1 MSSCWNML
9 TKSQRNTMI
18 KLNLPKTIED
28 CRPDQLTK
36 WIMLADAM
44 KERKDDEWLG
54 MIEFQCQ
61 FLSIFSGVSINN
73 IKKGNID
80 DVQQASSQL
89 LSMLAEYKS
98 SDPVGLVEIEGKKYY
113 FYKDFRFITTGQII
127 DLKLI
132 EDIASDP
139 CKAVA
144 ICYIEEDLDYCH
156 EDSKGR
162 IINPTDVRY
171 KLFKEH
177 FPGDEFLNFF
187 GFFLREY
194 ETRNL
199 AILAIQQ
206 LRTMKMQ
213 LEMDQQLQIASGSRG
228 QLSFIDYQKR
238 WDKTWKKLH
247 RNLM

>member
-1 MSSCWNML
+1 
-9 TKSQRNTMI
+9 
-18 KLNLPKTIED
+18 
-28 CRPDQLTK
+28 
-36 WIMLADAM
+36 MLADAM
-44 KERKDDEWLG
+44 KERKDNEWLG

-61 FLSIFSGVSINN
+61 LLSIFSGVSISK

-89 LSMLAEYKS
+89 LDMLSEYKS
-98 SDPVGLVEIEGKKYY
+98 ADPVGLVEIEGKKFY
-113 FYKDFRFITTGQII
+113 FYKDFRFITTGH
-127 DLKLI
+127 
-132 EDIASDP
+132 
-139 CKAVA
+139 
-144 ICYIEEDLDYCH
+144 EEDMDYCH

-162 IINPTDVRY
+162 IMNPNDVRY

-206 LRTMKMQ
+206 LRMMKTN
-213 LEMDQQLQIASGSRG
+213 LEMDQQLKIANGSLGR
-228 QLSFIDYQKR
+228 LSFIDYQKR
-238 WDKTWKKLH
+238 WDKTWKKLR

>member
-1 MSSCWNML
+1 
-9 TKSQRNTMI
+9 MI
-18 KLNLPKTIED
+18 KLNLPRTISE

-61 FLSIFSGVSINN
+61 LLSIFSGVSINK
-73 IKKGNID
+73 IKQGNID

-89 LSMLAEYKS
+89 LSMLSEYKS

-144 ICYIEEDLDYCH
+144 ICYIEEDMDYCH

-162 IINPTDVRY
+162 IMNPNDVRY
-171 KLFKEH
+171 KLFKQH

-199 AILAIQQ
+199 AILGIQQ

-228 QLSFIDYQKR
+228 QLSFIDYQKK
-238 WDKTWKKLH
+238 WDKTWKKLR

>member
-1 MSSCWNML
+1 
-9 TKSQRNTMI
+9 MI

-61 FLSIFSGVSINN
+61 LLSIFSGVSINN

>member
-1 MSSCWNML
+1 ML
-9 TKSQRNTMI
+9 IKSQKNTMI
-18 KLNLPKTIED
+18 KLNLPRTISD

-61 FLSIFSGVSINN
+61 LLSIFSGVSINN

-144 ICYIEEDLDYCH
+144 ICYIEEDMDYCQ
-156 EDSKGR
+156 ENSKGR

-171 KLFKEH
+171 KIFKEH

-213 LEMDQQLQIASGSRG
+213 LEMDQQLRIANGSLG
-228 QLSFIDYQKR
+228 QLSYIDYQKR
-238 WDKTWKKLH
+238 WDKTWKKLR

>member
-1 MSSCWNML
+1 
-9 TKSQRNTMI
+9 MI
-18 KLNLPKTIED
+18 KLNLPRKISD

-44 KERKDDEWLG
+44 KEKKENEWLG

-61 FLSIFSGVSINN
+61 LLSIFSGLSTNK
-73 IKKGNID
+73 IKQGNID
-80 DVQQASSQL
+80 DVQQASRSL
-89 LSMLAEYKS
+89 LDMLSEYKS
-98 SDPVGLVEIEGKKYY
+98 ADPVGLVEIEGKKYY

-144 ICYIEEDLDYCH
+144 ICYIEEGLDYCQ

-162 IINPTDVRY
+162 IINPNENRY
-171 KLFKEH
+171 KIFKEH

-194 ETRNL
+194 ESRSH
-199 AILAIQQ
+199 AILAIQT
-206 LRTMKMQ
+206 LRMMKTQ
-213 LEMDQQLQIASGSRG
+213 LEMDQQLRIRNGSLG
-228 QLSFIDYQKR
+228 QAFCIDYQKR
-238 WDKTWKKLH
+238 WDKTWKRLR

>member
-1 MSSCWNML
+1 
-9 TKSQRNTMI
+9 MI
-18 KLNLPKTIED
+18 KLKLPTRIED

-36 WIMLADAM
+36 WIMLTDAM
-44 KERKDDEWLG
+44 KERQDDEWIG

-61 FLSIFSGVSINN
+61 MLSIFSGLSTNK
-73 IKKGNID
+73 IKKGNIQ
-80 DVQQASSQL
+80 DVQEASNAL
-89 LSMLAEYKS
+89 FTMLAEYKS
-98 SDPVGLVEIEGKKYY
+98 SDPVGTIEIEGNQYS
-113 FYKDFRFITTGQII
+113 FNKDFNLITTGQII

-144 ICYIEEDLDYCH
+144 ICYIEAGLDYCE

-162 IINPTDVRY
+162 ITNPTEFRY
-171 KLFKEH
+171 NLFKEH

-194 ETRNL
+194 ESRNL

-206 LRTMKMQ
+206 LKMMKMN
-213 LEMDQQLQIASGSRG
+213 LQMTQELKIQNGSLGQASY
-228 QLSFIDYQKR
+228 IDYQKR
-238 WDKTWKKLH
+238 WDEVWSQLQS
-247 RNLM
+247 NLM

>member
-1 MSSCWNML
+1 
-9 TKSQRNTMI
+9 
-18 KLNLPKTIED
+18 
-28 CRPDQLTK
+28 
-36 WIMLADAM
+36 MLADAM

-61 FLSIFSGVSINN
+61 LLSIFSGVSINN

-156 EDSKGR
+156 EDLKGR

-228 QLSFIDYQKR
+228 RLSFIDYQKR

>member
-1 MSSCWNML
+1 
-9 TKSQRNTMI
+9 MI
-18 KLNLPKTIED
+18 KLNLPRTISD

-61 FLSIFSGVSINN
+61 LISIFSGLPINK
-73 IKKGNID
+73 IKQGNIE
-80 DVQQASSQL
+80 DVQQASIQL
-89 LSMLAEYKS
+89 LDMLSNYKS
-98 SDPVGLVEIEGKKYY
+98 SDPVGMVEIEGKK
-113 FYKDFRFITTGQII
+113 FIFEKDFRFITTGQII

-144 ICYIEEDLDYCH
+144 ICYIESGMDYCQ

-162 IINPTDVRY
+162 ITNPTDVRY

-206 LRTMKMQ
+206 LRMMKTQ
-213 LEMDQQLQIASGSRG
+213 LEMDQQLQIANGSRG
-228 QLSFIDYQKR
+228 QLSYIDYQKR
-238 WDKTWKKLH
+238 WDKTWKKLQ
-247 RNLM
+247 RNLT

>member
-1 MSSCWNML
+1 
-9 TKSQRNTMI
+9 MI
-18 KLNLPKTIED
+18 KLKLPTRIED

-36 WIMLADAM
+36 WIMLTDAM
-44 KERKDDEWLG
+44 KERQDDEWIG

-61 FLSIFSGVSINN
+61 MLSIFSGLSTNK
-73 IKKGNID
+73 IKKGNIQ
-80 DVQQASSQL
+80 DVQEASNTL
-89 LSMLAEYKS
+89 LAMLSEYKS
-98 SDPVGLVEIEGKKYY
+98 SDPVGTVEIEGKKYH
-113 FYKDFRFITTGQII
+113 FNKDFNFITTGQII

-144 ICYIEEDLDYCH
+144 ICYIEDGLDYCE

-162 IINPTDVRY
+162 IVNPTDVRY
-171 KLFKEH
+171 NLFKEH

-194 ETRNL
+194 ESRNL

-206 LRTMKMQ
+206 LKMMKMN
-213 LEMDQQLQIASGSRG
+213 LQMTQELKIQNGSLG
-228 QLSFIDYQKR
+228 QASFIDYQKR
-238 WDKTWKKLH
+238 WDEVWSQLQS
-247 RNLM
+247 NLM

>member
-1 MSSCWNML
+1 
-9 TKSQRNTMI
+9 
-18 KLNLPKTIED
+18 
-28 CRPDQLTK
+28 
-36 WIMLADAM
+36 MLADAM

-61 FLSIFSGVSINN
+61 LLSIFSGVSINN

-171 KLFKEH
+171 KLFKQH

-213 LEMDQQLQIASGSRG
+213 LEMDQQLQIANGSRG
-228 QLSFIDYQKR
+228 RLSFIDYQKR

-247 RNLM
+247 RNLT

>member
-1 MSSCWNML
+1 
-9 TKSQRNTMI
+9 MI
-18 KLNLPKTIED
+18 KLNLPKTIKD
-28 CRPDQLTK
+28 CLPDQLTK

-44 KERKDDEWLG
+44 KERQDDEWLG

-61 FLSIFSGVSINN
+61 LLSIFSGVSISN

-89 LSMLAEYKS
+89 LSMLSEYKS

-144 ICYIEEDLDYCH
+144 ICYIEEDMDYCH

-206 LRTMKMQ
+206 LRTMKMT
-213 LEMDQQLQIASGSRG
+213 LEMDQQLKIQSGSLG

-238 WDKTWKKLH
+238 WDKTWKELR

>member
-1 MSSCWNML
+1 
-9 TKSQRNTMI
+9 
-18 KLNLPKTIED
+18 
-28 CRPDQLTK
+28 
-36 WIMLADAM
+36 MLADAM

-61 FLSIFSGVSINN
+61 LLSIFSGVSINN

-144 ICYIEEDLDYCH
+144 ICYIEEDMDYCH

-171 KLFKEH
+171 KLFKQH

-247 RNLM
+247 RNLT

>member
-9 TKSQRNTMI
+9 IKSQRNTMI
-18 KLNLPKTIED
+18 KLKLPRTISD

-44 KERKDDEWLG
+44 KERNDDEWLG

-61 FLSIFSGVSINN
+61 LLSIFSGLSTNK
-73 IKKGNID
+73 IKQGNID
-80 DVQQASSQL
+80 DVQQASRAL
-89 LSMLAEYKS
+89 LDMLSEYKQTE
-98 SDPVGLVEIEGKKYY
+98 PNGVVEIEGKKYY

-144 ICYIEEDLDYCH
+144 ICYVEQDMDYCQ

-162 IINPTDVRY
+162 IINPNENRY
-171 KLFKEH
+171 KIFKEH

-194 ETRNL
+194 EMRSH
-199 AILAIQQ
+199 AILAIQT
-206 LRTMKMQ
+206 LKMMKTK
-213 LEMDQQLQIASGSRG
+213 LEMDQDLKIRNGSLG
-228 QLSFIDYQKR
+228 LLSYIDYQKR
-238 WDKTWKKLH
+238 WDKTWKKLQ

>member
-1 MSSCWNML
+1 
-9 TKSQRNTMI
+9 
-18 KLNLPKTIED
+18 
-28 CRPDQLTK
+28 
-36 WIMLADAM
+36 MLADAM

-61 FLSIFSGVSINN
+61 LLSIFSGVSINN

-213 LEMDQQLQIASGSRG
+213 LEMDQQLQIANGSRG

>member
-1 MSSCWNML
+1 
-9 TKSQRNTMI
+9 MI
-18 KLNLPKTIED
+18 KLKLPTRIED

-36 WIMLADAM
+36 WIMLTDAM
-44 KERKDDEWLG
+44 KERQDDEWIG

-61 FLSIFSGVSINN
+61 MLSIFSGLSTNK
-73 IKKGNID
+73 IKKGNIQ
-80 DVQQASSQL
+80 DVQEASNAL
-89 LSMLAEYKS
+89 FTMLAEYKS
-98 SDPVGLVEIEGKKYY
+98 SDPVGTIEIEGNQYH
-113 FYKDFRFITTGQII
+113 FNKDFNLITTGQII

-144 ICYIEEDLDYCH
+144 ICYIEEDMDYCH
-156 EDSKGR
+156 EDAKGR

-171 KLFKEH
+171 KLFKQH

-194 ETRNL
+194 EKRNL

-206 LRTMKMQ
+206 LRTMKTQ
-213 LEMDQQLQIASGSRG
+213 LEMDQQLRIANGSLG

-238 WDKTWKKLH
+238 WDKTWKKLR

>member
-1 MSSCWNML
+1 
-9 TKSQRNTMI
+9 MI

-44 KERKDDEWLG
+44 KERKDNEWLG

-61 FLSIFSGVSINN
+61 LLSIFSGVSINN

-171 KLFKEH
+171 KLFKQH

-213 LEMDQQLQIASGSRG
+213 LEMDQQLQIANGSRG

-247 RNLM
+247 RNLT

>member
-1 MSSCWNML
+1 
-9 TKSQRNTMI
+9 MI
-18 KLNLPKTIED
+18 KLNLPRTISD

-44 KERKDDEWLG
+44 KERNDDEWLG

-61 FLSIFSGVSINN
+61 LLSIFSGLSTNK
-73 IKKGNID
+73 IKQGNID
-80 DVQQASSQL
+80 DVQQASRAL
-89 LSMLAEYKS
+89 LDMLSEYKS
-98 SDPVGLVEIEGKKYY
+98 DEPLGLVEIEGKKYY

-144 ICYIEEDLDYCH
+144 ICYVEQDMDYCQ

-162 IINPTDVRY
+162 IINPNENRY
-171 KLFKEH
+171 KIFKEH

-194 ETRNL
+194 EMRSH
-199 AILAIQQ
+199 AILAIQT
-206 LRTMKMQ
+206 LKMMKTK
-213 LEMDQQLQIASGSRG
+213 LEMDQDLKIRNGSLG
-228 QLSFIDYQKR
+228 LLSYIDYQKR
-238 WDKTWKKLH
+238 WDKTWKKLQ
-247 RNLM
+247 RNHM

>member
-1 MSSCWNML
+1 
-9 TKSQRNTMI
+9 MI
-18 KLNLPKTIED
+18 KLKLPTRIED

-36 WIMLADAM
+36 WIMLTDAM
-44 KERKDDEWLG
+44 KERQDDEWIG

-61 FLSIFSGVSINN
+61 MFSIFSGLSTNK
-73 IKKGNID
+73 IKKGNIQ
-80 DVQQASSQL
+80 DVQEASNTL
-89 LSMLAEYKS
+89 LAMLSEYKS
-98 SDPVGLVEIEGKKYY
+98 SDPVGTVEIEGKKYH
-113 FYKDFRFITTGQII
+113 FNKDFNFITTGQII

-144 ICYIEEDLDYCH
+144 ICYIEAGLDYCE

-162 IINPTDVRY
+162 ITNPTDVRY

-194 ETRNL
+194 ETRSR

-206 LRTMKMQ
+206 LKTMLTTKEVIQ
-213 LEMDQQLQIASGSRG
+213 ESEIQTGLYGRA
-228 QLSFIDYQKR
+228 FCIDYQKR
-238 WDKTWKKLH
+238 WDKVWRRLQSNHT
-247 RNLM
+247 

>member
-1 MSSCWNML
+1 
-9 TKSQRNTMI
+9 MI
-18 KLNLPKTIED
+18 KLKLPTRIED

-36 WIMLADAM
+36 WIMLTDAM
-44 KERKDDEWLG
+44 KERQDDEWIG

-61 FLSIFSGVSINN
+61 MLSIFSGLSINK
-73 IKKGNID
+73 IKKGNIQ
-80 DVQQASSQL
+80 DVQEASNAL
-89 LSMLAEYKS
+89 FTMLSEYKS
-98 SDPVGLVEIEGKKYY
+98 SDPVGTIEIEGNQYS
-113 FYKDFRFITTGQII
+113 FNKDFNLITTGQII

-144 ICYIEEDLDYCH
+144 ICYIEAGLDYCE

-162 IINPTDVRY
+162 ITNPTEFRY
-171 KLFKEH
+171 NLFKEH

-194 ETRNL
+194 ESRNL

-206 LRTMKMQ
+206 LKMMKMN
-213 LEMDQQLQIASGSRG
+213 LQMTQELKIQNGSLGQASY
-228 QLSFIDYQKR
+228 IDYQKR
-238 WDKTWKKLH
+238 WDEVWSQLQS
-247 RNLM
+247 NLM

>member
-9 TKSQRNTMI
+9 IKSQRNTMI
-18 KLNLPKTIED
+18 KLNLPRTISD

-44 KERKDDEWLG
+44 KERNDDEWLG

-61 FLSIFSGVSINN
+61 LLSIFSGLSTNK
-73 IKKGNID
+73 IKQGNID
-80 DVQQASSQL
+80 DVQQASRAL
-89 LSMLAEYKS
+89 LDMLSEYKQTE
-98 SDPVGLVEIEGKKYY
+98 PNGVVEIEGKKYY

-132 EDIASDP
+132 EDIAADP

-144 ICYIEEDLDYCH
+144 ICYVEQDMDYCQ

-162 IINPTDVRY
+162 IINPNENRY
-171 KLFKEH
+171 KIFKEH

-194 ETRNL
+194 EMRSH
-199 AILAIQQ
+199 AILAIQT
-206 LRTMKMQ
+206 LKMMKTK
-213 LEMDQQLQIASGSRG
+213 LEMDQDLKIRNGSLG
-228 QLSFIDYQKR
+228 LLSYIDYQKR
-238 WDKTWKKLH
+238 WDKTWKKLQ
-247 RNLM
+247 RNLT

>member
-61 FLSIFSGVSINN
+61 LLSIFSGVSINN

>member
-1 MSSCWNML
+1 
-9 TKSQRNTMI
+9 MI
-18 KLNLPKTIED
+18 KLKLPRTISD

-44 KERKDDEWLG
+44 KERNDDEWLG

-61 FLSIFSGVSINN
+61 LLSIFSGLSTNK
-73 IKKGNID
+73 IKQGNID
-80 DVQQASSQL
+80 DVQQASRAL
-89 LSMLAEYKS
+89 LDMLSEYKQTE
-98 SDPVGLVEIEGKKYY
+98 PNGVVEIEGKKYY

-144 ICYIEEDLDYCH
+144 ICYVEQDMDYCQ

-162 IINPTDVRY
+162 IINPNENRY
-171 KLFKEH
+171 KIFKEH

-194 ETRNL
+194 EMRSH
-199 AILAIQQ
+199 AILAIQT
-206 LRTMKMQ
+206 LKMMKTK
-213 LEMDQQLQIASGSRG
+213 LEMDQDLKIRNGSLG
-228 QLSFIDYQKR
+228 LLSYIDYQKR
-238 WDKTWKKLH
+238 WDKTWKKLQ

>member
-1 MSSCWNML
+1 
-9 TKSQRNTMI
+9 MI
-18 KLNLPKTIED
+18 KLKLPTRIED

-36 WIMLADAM
+36 WIMLTDAM
-44 KERKDDEWLG
+44 KERQDDEWIG

-61 FLSIFSGVSINN
+61 MLSIFSGLSTNK
-73 IKKGNID
+73 IKKGNIQ
-80 DVQQASSQL
+80 DVQEASNTL
-89 LSMLAEYKS
+89 LAMLAQYKS
-98 SDPVGLVEIEGKKYY
+98 SDPVGTVEIEGKKYS
-113 FYKDFRFITTGQII
+113 FNKDFNLITTGQII

-144 ICYIEEDLDYCH
+144 ICYIEQGLDYCE

-162 IINPTDVRY
+162 ITNPTELRY
-171 KLFKEH
+171 NLFKEH

-194 ETRNL
+194 EMRSR

-206 LRTMKMQ
+206 LKTMLTTKEVIQ
-213 LEMDQQLQIASGSRG
+213 ESEIQTGLYGRA
-228 QLSFIDYQKR
+228 FCIDYQKR
-238 WDKTWKKLH
+238 WDKVWRRLQSNHT
-247 RNLM
+247 

>member
-1 MSSCWNML
+1 
-9 TKSQRNTMI
+9 
-18 KLNLPKTIED
+18 
-28 CRPDQLTK
+28 
-36 WIMLADAM
+36 MLADAM

-61 FLSIFSGVSINN
+61 LLSIFSGVSINN

-171 KLFKEH
+171 KLFKQH

-213 LEMDQQLQIASGSRG
+213 LEMDQQLQIANGSRG

>member
-1 MSSCWNML
+1 ML
-9 TKSQRNTMI
+9 T
-18 KLNLPKTIED
+18 
-28 CRPDQLTK
+28 
-36 WIMLADAM
+36 DAM
-44 KERKDDEWLG
+44 KERKDDEWIG

-61 FLSIFSGVSINN
+61 MLSIFSGLSTNK
-73 IKKGNID
+73 IKKGNIQ
-80 DVQQASSQL
+80 DVQEASNTL
-89 LSMLAEYKS
+89 LAMLSEYKS
-98 SDPVGLVEIEGKKYY
+98 SDPVGTVEIEGKKYC
-113 FYKDFRFITTGQII
+113 FNKDFNLITTGQII

-144 ICYIEEDLDYCH
+144 ICYIEAGLDYCE

-162 IINPTDVRY
+162 ITNPTDVRY

-194 ETRNL
+194 ETRSR

-206 LRTMKMQ
+206 LKTMLTTKEVIQ
-213 LEMDQQLQIASGSRG
+213 ESEIQTGLYGRA
-228 QLSFIDYQKR
+228 FCIDYQKR
-238 WDKTWKKLH
+238 WDKVWKRLQSNH
-247 RNLM
+247 T